1 MNEFNCGVDAGMAY
15 LAIKSKIEQDIKKMK
30 RLLDDR
36 HWRIHVALDERVMN
50 CEMFT
55 QNIAIYEGLN
65 KRGFKVSLNQVS
77 NLDPCRNF
85 TITRGNEE
93 WWFHP
98 NQF

>member
-1 MNEFNCGVDAGMAY
+1 MNEFDYGVEAGMAY
-15 LAIKSKIEQDIKKMK
+15 SAIKGKIASEILKME

-36 HWRIHVALDERVMN
+36 TWAMRVAMDERVMN

-55 QNIAIYEGLN
+55 QNIEIYEGLN
-65 KRGFKVSLNQVS
+65 KRGFKVQLNQVS